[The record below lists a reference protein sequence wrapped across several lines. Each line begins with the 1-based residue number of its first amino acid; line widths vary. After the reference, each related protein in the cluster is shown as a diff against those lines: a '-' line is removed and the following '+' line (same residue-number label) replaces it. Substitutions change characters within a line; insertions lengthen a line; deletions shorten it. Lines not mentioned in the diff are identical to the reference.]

1 METFF
6 VTDISTSVELFTT
19 NILSR
24 KGKAALPLRE
34 SMSFRGSKSGKYLIP
49 AFVIGT
55 LALGMY
61 LDEHEYM
68 LQRESIGVVAAT
80 PGPLRGL
87 AEAVRDNVPGAY
99 ESSERS

>member
-1 METFF
+1 
-6 VTDISTSVELFTT
+6 
-19 NILSR
+19 
-24 KGKAALPLRE
+24 
-34 SMSFRGSKSGKYLIP
+34 MSFRGSKSGKYLIP